1 MSQVIKNFHRVVN
14 FLKRCKR
21 IVWYTGKSCD
31 VLIYD
36 GEGSD
41 IILHCMPVQS
51 SIFIIKNR
59 VEIPLFIS
67 ISFFL
72 RIFTG
77 LIKYRRLGAAIMTAI
92 IKQLKPKVIITYIDN
107 APTISWIKKLSPSV
121 PVLAIQ
127 NGTRWD
133 FSNKNR
139 AHMEYDYYF
148 SFGSVEADIFSQG
161 GHTVSNFYPIG
172 SLRAGIF
179 REEYPVSK
187 EKEFDL
193 CYISQLDPIPSNCAG
208 LDEWT
213 LEIFTSYYE
222 VGKRYFDIIAK
233 YAEENNLNLC
243 VAMRS
248 PQNSAESAMER
259 EYFRYQGHAN
269 IEYIPQSRFSSY
281 RAVQASKLSFTI
293 SSTLGY
299 EALGLGERVIF
310 AKDVEVVKALVTQG
324 TWTDNLVTHRL
335 PELQRL
341 HSLDYS
347 ELSFKAM
354 ELLKMTNENYINYSK
369 NARAYYMNYDDE
381 QKPHEIIKSKIKELL
396 ATGLNDAY

>member
-1 MSQVIKNFHRVVN
+1 MSQIIKNFHRVVN

-51 SIFIIKNR
+51 SIFIIRNR

-139 AHMEYDYYF
+139 AHMEYE
-148 SFGSVEADIFSQG
+148 VP
-161 GHTVSNFYPIG
+161 PIN
-172 SLRAGIF
+172 SL
-179 REEYPVSK
+179 P
-187 EKEFDL
+187 
-193 CYISQLDPIPSNCAG
+193 
-208 LDEWT
+208 
-213 LEIFTSYYE
+213 
-222 VGKRYFDIIAK
+222 
-233 YAEENNLNLC
+233 
-243 VAMRS
+243 
-248 PQNSAESAMER
+248 
-259 EYFRYQGHAN
+259 
-269 IEYIPQSRFSSY
+269 
-281 RAVQASKLSFTI
+281 
-293 SSTLGY
+293 
-299 EALGLGERVIF
+299 RV
-310 AKDVEVVKALVTQG
+310 TY
-324 TWTDNLVTHRL
+324 N
-335 PELQRL
+335 
-341 HSLDYS
+341 
-347 ELSFKAM
+347 
-354 ELLKMTNENYINYSK
+354 
-369 NARAYYMNYDDE
+369 
-381 QKPHEIIKSKIKELL
+381 
-396 ATGLNDAY
+396 

>member
-1 MSQVIKNFHRVVN
+1 MEDEKP
-14 FLKRCKR
+14 
-21 IVWYTGKSCD
+21 
-31 VLIYD
+31 
-36 GEGSD
+36 GE
-41 IILHCMPVQS
+41 PQ
-51 SIFIIKNR
+51 
-59 VEIPLFIS
+59 
-67 ISFFL
+67 
-72 RIFTG
+72 
-77 LIKYRRLGAAIMTAI
+77 
-92 IKQLKPKVIITYIDN
+92 
-107 APTISWIKKLSPSV
+107 
-121 PVLAIQ
+121 
-127 NGTRWD
+127 
-133 FSNKNR
+133 
-139 AHMEYDYYF
+139 YDYYF

-281 RAVQASKLSFTI
+281 RAVQASKLCFTI